1 MYSLCF
7 IQLSKWKYGF
17 YDDSAVTSGGVLTDV
32 TADLN
37 AGTNS
42 AAFGFNVLWKQ
53 VIYLKFNIIIFINL
67 IYIYIYYMI

>member
-1 MYSLCF
+1 M
-7 IQLSKWKYGF
+7 YGF

-42 AAFGFNVLWKQ
+42 AAFGFKVL
-53 VIYLKFNIIIFINL
+53 
-67 IYIYIYYMI
+67 